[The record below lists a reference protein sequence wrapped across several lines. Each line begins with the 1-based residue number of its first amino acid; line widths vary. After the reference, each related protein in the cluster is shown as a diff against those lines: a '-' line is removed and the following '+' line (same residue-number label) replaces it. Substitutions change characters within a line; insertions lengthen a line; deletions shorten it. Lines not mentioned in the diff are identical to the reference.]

1 MFKQIT
7 VIGDGAMGSV
17 CAAILCENGCS
28 VTMWGHDAAQLE
40 QIAANREN
48 SIFLPG
54 YKLPESLAFQ
64 ADDALALEGAEM
76 IVSAVPCQFTR
87 GVWQRLKDK
96 IGPQIPIVSITKG
109 LEKGTLLRPSEIIKD
124 VLGAGHKVAALSG
137 PNIADELIVHLP
149 ATACTASTD
158 ENLVHSVQETFNNS
172 YFRVYTNDDI
182 IGVELSG
189 AVKNVIAIAA
199 GIIDGVGA
207 GDNAKA
213 ALLTRG
219 LAEIERLGLAMGA
232 KEKTFSGLS
241 GLGDLVTTCISPKGR
256 NRSFGERIGRGATA
270 NEALGATKSV
280 VEGAATCES
289 VLVLAEKYSVEMPI
303 AQAVHTVIK
312 GEKTVQEAI
321 GELMSRELKAE

>member
-17 CAAILCENGCS
+17 CATILCENGQR

-48 SIFLPG
+48 TVFLPG
-54 YKLPESLAFQ
+54 HKLPDSLMFQ
-64 ADDALALEGAEM
+64 ADDAKAFDGAEL
-76 IVSAVPCQFTR
+76 VLSAVPCQFTR
-87 GVWQRLKDK
+87 GVWRRLKDK
-96 IGPQIPIVSITKG
+96 LPAGIPIVSITKG
-109 LEKGTLLRPSEIIKD
+109 LEKGTFLRPSEIITE
-124 VLGAGHKVAALSG
+124 VLDAGHKVAVLSG
-137 PNIADELIVHLP
+137 PNIADELIAHLP

-158 ENLVHSVQETFNNS
+158 DELVHSVQETFNNS

-189 AVKNVIAIAA
+189 AIKNVIAIAA

-270 NEALGATKSV
+270 NEALGVTKSV

-303 AQAVHTVIK
+303 AQAVYAVIK
-312 GEKTVQEAI
+312 GEMSVQEAI
-321 GELMSRELKAE
+321 GGLMTRQLKAE

>member
-17 CAAILCENGCS
+17 CATILCENGQR

-40 QIAANREN
+40 QIETNREN
-48 SIFLPG
+48 VVFLPG
-54 YKLPESLAFQ
+54 HKLPDSLMFES
-64 ADDALALEGAEM
+64 DDAKAFDGAEM
-76 IVSAVPCQFTR
+76 VLSAVPCQFTR

-96 IGPQIPIVSITKG
+96 LPAGIPIVSITKG
-109 LEKGTLLRPSEIIKD
+109 IEKGTLLRPSEIITE
-124 VLGAGHKVAALSG
+124 VLGDGHEVAALSG
-137 PNIADELIVHLP
+137 PNIADEIIAKLP
-149 ATACTASTD
+149 ATACTACSDD
-158 ENLVHSVQETFNNS
+158 EIVHSIQETFNNS

-241 GLGDLVTTCISPKGR
+241 GLGDLVTTCISPMGR
-256 NRSFGERIGRGATA
+256 NRSFGERIGKGATA
-270 NEALGATKSV
+270 AEALGATKSV

-303 AQAVHTVIK
+303 AQAVHAVIR
-312 GEKTVQEAI
+312 GEKTVHQAI
-321 GELMSRELKAE
+321 DGLMTRQLKAE